1 MLLSQ
6 ECVFFITNTCLLLDS
21 GMGHKLPS
29 CSSQVL
35 PSFFHLYDIANYH
48 ENSFMVGKG
57 KELSTSIAAVGD
69 TISGKL
75 KTISCT
81 VGKKGGS
88 IVF

>member
-21 GMGHKLPS
+21 GMGHKLNS

-35 PSFFHLYDIANYH
+35 PSFFRLYHIANYH
-48 ENSFMVGKG
+48 ENSFMAGKG
-57 KELSTSIAAVGD
+57 KEHLTSIAAVGD

-81 VGKKGGS
+81 VDKKGGS